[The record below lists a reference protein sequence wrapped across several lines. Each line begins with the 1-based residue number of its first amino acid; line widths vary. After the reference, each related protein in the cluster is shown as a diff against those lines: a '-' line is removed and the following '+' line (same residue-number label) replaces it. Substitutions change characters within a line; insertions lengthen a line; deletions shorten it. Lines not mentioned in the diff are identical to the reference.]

1 MRGKVTLCVFI
12 AIAITLPGLAL
23 ASTVE
28 ETLSGITWTKIGMV
42 QDIGNPGDF
51 DDNRA
56 DSGSVII
63 DEGLYKLWYSGHD
76 GSHWRILHSTS
87 PDGVTW
93 TKHGLAY
100 DLGPSGAFDDDDV
113 MGPSVLRNSDG
124 SYQMWYHGESR
135 SMWGWRIGY
144 ATSDD
149 GINWVRYGLV
159 FSKAGKAVAHPNVHI
174 DDNGVYKMWYSEYDS
189 EHWRIGHATSNDGI
203 NWNDPGVA
211 LDVGPAGSP
220 DSKYIYFPAVVVE
233 PDGSYIMF
241 YSHFGGVGNFL
252 DIQWATS
259 PDGIGASWTKRGL
272 SLEHGQPGDY
282 DSLQATPTTA
292 LLREDGRH
300 EVFYT
305 GYDGNNRRMMLA
317 REAGQVPP
325 VADLGFD
332 QTIFEG
338 GSVTL
343 DPSSSYDSDGSI
355 VKWEYDFGDGTSL
368 VLESNAPGNG
378 GLFGHSGAVKYLD
391 HTQPEGAQNGLPVPI
406 KIEDKETGI
415 DRISLDKM
423 PGTSTFPTDRR
434 SSLLESDPPIV
445 EHQYGDDGH
454 GTDGIYTVTLT
465 ITDNDGLTATD
476 SIVVTVE
483 NVAPSIDSSG
493 QFTLIVNAPR
503 TVGYWG
509 HQCVVTDPYGNH
521 TGILQEWIDSAST
534 ESRVFSG
541 ISTEQEVCG
550 IVQDG
555 HAEDMTEM
563 ARRQLMALWLN
574 IVSGK
579 LHLSTELYMPT
590 LTSSPTLESAIQEIE
605 EAILT
610 STDRE
615 ELERVKDVADTVN
628 NGNDISMVLVE
639 FTALVSDLGSDD
651 LTLKWDFGDGSLF
664 HSTTYYSNAPLNTPD
679 TYPSPEVNPIQV
691 SEFVQHWYATEG
703 TYDVVLTVEDDDGG
717 AATST
722 MSVQTQDESVVS
734 LFADFESSTDPPIS
748 PTVDFASELGCES
761 LMAGFVN
768 YTGDGLEGKC
778 MAPENRVVAHS
789 PIDNKIS
796 QTPSRE
802 RKVRLE
808 FSPPWESLSISV

>member
-42 QDIGNPGDF
+42 QDLGNPGDY

-63 DEGLYKLWYSGHD
+63 DEGLYKVWYSGHD
-76 GSHWRILHSTS
+76 GSHWRILYSTS

-113 MGPSVLRNSDG
+113 MGPSVLRKSDG

-135 SMWGWRIGY
+135 SMWGWRFGY
-144 ATSDD
+144 ATSND
-149 GINWVRYGLV
+149 GFNWVRYGLV

-174 DDNGVYKMWYSEYDS
+174 DDNGVYKMWYSEYDT
-189 EHWRIGHATSNDGI
+189 EHWRIGHATSSDGI
-203 NWNDPGVA
+203 NWNDLGVA
-211 LDVGPAGSP
+211 LDVGPTGSP

-259 PDGIGASWTKRGL
+259 PDGMGASWTKRGL

-282 DSLQATPTTA
+282 DSLQANPTTA
-292 LLREDGRH
+292 LLREDGGH
-300 EVFYT
+300 EIFYT

-325 VADLGFD
+325 VADLGPD

-355 VKWEYDFGDGTSL
+355 VKWEYDFGDGTSMI
-368 VLESNAPGNG
+368 LESNLPGNG
-378 GLFGHSGAVKYLD
+378 NLLDHSSAVKYVD

-406 KIEDKETGI
+406 RIEDKEIGI
-415 DRISLDKM
+415 DRISLDEI
-423 PGTSTFPTDRR
+423 PRTSTTPSDRLP
-434 SSLLESDPPIV
+434 SLLGNDPPIV

-454 GTDGIYTVTLT
+454 GTDGTYTITLT
-465 ITDNDGLTATD
+465 VTDNDGLTASD
-476 SIVVTVE
+476 SIIVTVE
-483 NVAPSIDSSG
+483 NVEPSIDSSSY
-493 QFTLIVNAPR
+493 FTMIVNAPR
-503 TVGYWG
+503 TIGYWG
-509 HQCVVTDPYGNH
+509 HQCVVSGPYGDH
-521 TGILQEWIDSAST
+521 TGVLQEWIDSIST
-534 ESRVFSG
+534 ESQVFSG
-541 ISTEQEVCG
+541 LATIQEVCG
-550 IVQDG
+550 IVQNG
-555 HAEDMTEM
+555 NAQDMTEM
-563 ARRQLMALWLN
+563 ARGQLMALWLN
-574 IVSGK
+574 IASGK
-579 LHLSTELYMPT
+579 LHISTELYMPT
-590 LTSSPTLESAIQEIE
+590 LTSSPTLEEAIQEIE
-605 EAILT
+605 GAIST
-610 STDRE
+610 SVDRE
-615 ELERVKDVADTVN
+615 ELERVKDIADTVN
-628 NGNDISMVLVE
+628 NGIDISKVLVE
-639 FTALVSDLGSDD
+639 FTALVSDVGSDD
-651 LTLKWDFGDGSLF
+651 LTLKWDFGDGSPL
-664 HSTTYYSNAPLNTPD
+664 HSTTYYNNAPLNTPD
-679 TYPSPEVNPIQV
+679 TYPSPDINPIQV
-691 SEFVQHWYATEG
+691 SEFVQHWYAIEG

-722 MSVQTQDESVVS
+722 MNVQTQDESVVS
-734 LFADFESSTDPPIS
+734 LSADFESSTDPPIS
-748 PTVDFASELGCES
+748 PTVDSESEFGCGS
-761 LMAGFVN
+761 LIAGFAN
-768 YTGDGLEGKC
+768 YKGDVLEWKC
-778 MAPENRVVAHS
+778 MAPETRVVAHS
-789 PIDNKIS
+789 LTDNTIS

-802 RKVRLE
+802 RNVRLE